1 MISFTSK
8 ADFYEKS
15 SDLLKAIAH
24 PIRLQIIHRLYK
36 DESSNVTSLYK
47 ELEHPQST
55 VSQHLARLK
64 SAGVISGV
72 RNGNEVV
79 YKLANDEM
87 KNVFLLLIKSQNS
100 NI

>member
-1 MISFTSK
+1 MISLTSK

-15 SDLLKAIAH
+15 SAIAH

-47 ELEHPQST
+47 ELELPQST

-64 SAGVISGV
+64 NAGVIAGV

-79 YKLANDEM
+79 YKLANDEIES
-87 KNVFLLLIKSQNS
+87 VFLIKSQNS